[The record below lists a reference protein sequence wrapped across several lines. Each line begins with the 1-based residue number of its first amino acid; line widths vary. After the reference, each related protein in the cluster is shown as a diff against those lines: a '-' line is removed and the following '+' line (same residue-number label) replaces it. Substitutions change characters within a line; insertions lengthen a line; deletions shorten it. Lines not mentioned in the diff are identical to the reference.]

1 MIESGFV
8 FTQISTANLDLHTKR
23 LGSARNPPKRLGF
36 GSCFSGDSF
45 RLVFF
50 RVVRSCFCCFC
61 VIRSCCCCY
70 DEFRLSIRII
80 NVYEF

>member
-8 FTQISTANLDLHTKR
+8 FTQISNTNLNLHTKG

-45 RLVFF
+45 RSEIL
-50 RVVRSCFCCFC
+50 
-61 VIRSCCCCY
+61 I
-70 DEFRLSIRII
+70 
-80 NVYEF
+80 